1 MDNTYFLSQSSS
13 LTLVIIISL
22 IFAVLGIYHS
32 KKFHGISNYLTA
44 NRNIELFSLTTSL
57 VASALGAWILFGPV
71 AAATW
76 GGIGAVIGYA
86 LGTAFPMI
94 FLIYFGKKIRL
105 EFPKGSSLIEFM
117 RKKFGKSLFKLIL
130 LMTIF
135 YMFIFLCAE
144 VTAVAVLINY
154 LSGTDL
160 WITALIVLL
169 ATLTYTLYGGLRA
182 SIFTDNIQMIVIGF
196 LLLILIL
203 IIGSSTGDN
212 FSFAL
217 IKEKNPQLL
226 SSSYIP
232 SYTAGLTFFIAVAAT
247 NLFHQGNWQRVYAAK
262 DYYTLKSALI
272 ISFFIIVPIVFLM
285 GFVGMVS
292 FSIDPSARA
301 DLGFFTLLLKEQT
314 EMLSLIIVILGLALT
329 ISTVDTLVNA
339 ISSLFV
345 VDGKATFNLDKKTDY
360 LKISKYFIIF
370 LSLIAFGVASKG
382 FDILYLFLLADLFCC
397 AFVFTGS
404 FEDGTVFDTN
414 VGKDKPLVFQIG
426 MKEVIPGFEQGI
438 VGANKGSKRKIKIP
452 SMLAYGEKGAGELIP
467 PNSNLIFEFK
477 ILDVLSP
484 NYEKIDSEKLENLIN
499 ENAVALDIR
508 LDNQWKKTGV
518 IKGSFQE
525 TAFDINGKFNVYLMD
540 KVRALAGA
548 ESQGI
553 ELIFISHDGK
563 TAEILGNAFAEDL
576 GFTNV
581 YVLDGGIQSWIKSNK
596 PLVSYN

>member
-1 MDNTYFLSQSSS
+1 MDKTYFIEQSTS
-13 LTLVIIISL
+13 LTLVIVISL

-32 KKFHGISNYLTA
+32 KKFGGINNYLTA
-44 NRNIELFSLTTSL
+44 NRNIGLFSLTTSL

-94 FLIYFGKKIRL
+94 FLIYFGKKIRD

-154 LSGTDL
+154 LSGTEL
-160 WITALIVLL
+160 WITALIVLMS
-169 ATLTYTLYGGLRA
+169 TLTYTLYGGLRA
-182 SIFTDNIQMIVIGF
+182 SIFTDNIQMIVIGI
-196 LLLILIL
+196 LLLILIS
-203 IIGSSTGDN
+203 IISSSSGNN
-212 FSFAL
+212 FSFEF
-217 IKEKNPQLL
+217 IEKKNPQLL

-262 DYYTLKSALI
+262 NYQTLKSSLI
-272 ISFFIIVPIVFLM
+272 ISFFIIIPIVFLM
-285 GFVGMVS
+285 GFIGMVS
-292 FSIDPSARA
+292 FSLDSSTRP
-301 DLGFFTLLLKEQT
+301 DLGFFTLLLKDQT
-314 EMLSLIIVILGLALT
+314 ELLSLMIIVLGLSLT

-360 LKISKYFIIF
+360 LKISKYFIVF

-397 AFVFTGS
+397 AFVFTVFYS
-404 FEDGTVFDTN
+404 FY
-414 VGKDKPLVFQIG
+414 
-426 MKEVIPGFEQGI
+426 
-438 VGANKGSKRKIKIP
+438 NK
-452 SMLAYGEKGAGELIP
+452 
-467 PNSNLIFEFK
+467 
-477 ILDVLSP
+477 V
-484 NYEKIDSEKLENLIN
+484 N
-499 ENAVALDIR
+499 E
-508 LDNQWKKTGV
+508 
-518 IKGSFQE
+518 
-525 TAFDINGKFNVYLMD
+525 
-540 KVRALAGA
+540 
-548 ESQGI
+548 
-553 ELIFISHDGK
+553 K
-563 TAEILGNAFAEDL
+563 TAYIAILIGFVAGFLLFPFPDFSKSLLVGVLMSKDL
-576 GFTNV
+576 FSPFV
-581 YVLDGGIQSWIKSNK
+581 SQSLLFLSFIIATFLPAVILKLKSN
-596 PLVSYN
+596 